1 MGLLARTEKHGG
13 WLIWPHTF
21 WRIKMRKRSMNKV
34 REEARRLF
42 LTGEVETNAEIAA
55 RLGVKPHTVGKWRR
69 DEGWDD
75 LRLKIDRRAAEMFVE
90 KIATDRVA
98 LNVRHYRF
106 WELLLTNLA
115 EGLKKEETLDIRELD
130 RVAGI
135 LDRAQKGQRLAKG
148 LSVSGETE
156 EAIRAQSQA
165 EIRRLIDVFI
175 DSVKEN
181 VSDEE
186 TRERIRQAVV
196 GALPEEEGAGAGD
209 PGDEVA
215 Q

>member
-1 MGLLARTEKHGG
+1 MARKSHAK
-13 WLIWPHTF
+13 I
-21 WRIKMRKRSMNKV
+21 

-42 LTGEVETNAEIAA
+42 LTGEGETNAEIAA
-55 RLGVKPHTVGKWRR
+55 RVVVKPHTIGKWRR

-75 LRLKIDRRAAEMFVE
+75 LRLKIDRRAGEMFVE
-90 KIATDRVA
+90 KIASDRVA

-115 EGLKKEETLDIRELD
+115 GDLKKGKTLDIRELD
-130 RVAGI
+130 RIAGI

-148 LSVSGETE
+148 LSASGETE
-156 EAIRAQSQA
+156 EAIRAQSHA

-175 DSVKEN
+175 DVTKEN
-181 VSDEE
+181 IHDEE
-186 TRERIRQAVV
+186 TRERIRQAIIRSLPSQEGTGV
-196 GALPEEEGAGAGD
+196 GDAGD
-209 PGDEVA
+209 ESP